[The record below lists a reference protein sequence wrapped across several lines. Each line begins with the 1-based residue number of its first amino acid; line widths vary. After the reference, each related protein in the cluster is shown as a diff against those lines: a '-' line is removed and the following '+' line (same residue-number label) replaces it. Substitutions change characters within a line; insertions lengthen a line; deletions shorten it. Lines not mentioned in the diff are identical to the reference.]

1 MLLTPRLR
9 LNSVRTL
16 PSAASGLPRA
26 LALAMLAGASLI
38 AQGAQ
43 PTAAGL
49 DWRPRAELPAG
60 VRDSL
65 PPFCAG
71 GYVDPLSQGKSDE
84 VMVPGAG
91 GDPSGLP
98 IEARALSARYKL
110 DSTLYLKGDVELRQ
124 GSFLVTGS
132 EARYDQTS
140 GQLAVSGPLVSR
152 GEGFVLTGAAAD
164 YDTDTGRMNLNTAT
178 FLLHGPEIRGSASKL
193 SRVGERQVDIRSGR
207 LTTCAPGRNDWA
219 LVASEIHLN
228 RAEGFGTARHVR
240 LEVKDVPVFYWPWA
254 SFSIDNRRKSGFLYP
269 SFGSSSAG
277 SGGYI
282 SLPYYLNL
290 APHYDATITPQYING
305 RGLFTEVEGRYLS
318 PYGESVLQLGYIS
331 NDQAWQNENPGE
343 DGERWGLDFSTQAGF
358 GGGWSAWGDYSV
370 VSDED
375 YLSDLNRTLD
385 ISQETHLERRGGI
398 RYLDSH
404 QFLEAY
410 LSGYQTLPE
419 RIADSDKPYDQLP
432 EILYGINQEL
442 GVTELSL
449 ESQYTY
455 FHRDN
460 ENLSGLERANGQ
472 RLRMIPELA
481 LPLRRA
487 WGYARPSVGVDYTRY
502 QLEDY
507 TAGDSGFDRTVP
519 VAEWDSGL
527 YFDRQSSLFD
537 IPYNQ
542 TLEPR
547 LYYAWADAEDQS
559 EIPDFDTGVTSFSFD
574 QLFTPS
580 RFTGG
585 DRVADANQLTVALT
599 SRFND
604 LLSGAERARVSI
616 GQVYYYDEL
625 EVSLAGQGARTGSE
639 SPLAGELFLRPLA
652 NLEIRSSGL
661 WDHRTGKTEE
671 GRTQLIYHSDDY
683 RYLTSIGHTYN
694 RDALEQMDIGTV
706 FPVTNQVSLIGRWVY
721 DSGLDR
727 TVGSLTG
734 VEYNNCCWSMQLV
747 HQNYL
752 TSDREL
758 DTRLLFQIQ
767 LKGLGGSGGA
777 GARISDAIYGFDERE
792 RRRFGNR

>member
-9 LNSVRTL
+9 LNSVRIL
-16 PSAASGLPRA
+16 PPKAVGWPHAVV
-26 LALAMLAGASLI
+26 LAMLAGAPAASR
-38 AQGAQ
+38 GAE
-43 PTAAGL
+43 PSAAEL
-49 DWRPRAELPAG
+49 DWRPRAQLPAA
-60 VRDSL
+60 VQDTL
-65 PPFCAG
+65 PVFCAG
-71 GYVDPLSQGKSDE
+71 GYLDPLSQGQSDP
-84 VMVPGAG
+84 VILPGAG
-91 GDPSGLP
+91 TDPSGQP
-98 IEARALSARYKL
+98 IEARALSARYEL
-110 DSTLYLKGDVELRQ
+110 DTSLFLEGDVELRQ
-124 GSFLVTGS
+124 GSFSVTGS

-140 GQLAVSGPLVSR
+140 GQLAVTGPLVSR
-152 GEGFVLTGAAAD
+152 GAGFVLTGDSAD
-164 YDTDTGRMNLNTAT
+164 YDTVTGRMDLNTAT
-178 FLLHGPEIRGSASKL
+178 FLLHGPEIRGSASQL
-193 SRVGERQVDIRSGR
+193 SRVGENQVDIRSGR
-207 LTTCAPGRNDWA
+207 LTTCAPDRNDWA
-219 LVASEIHLN
+219 VVAAEIHLD
-228 RAEGFGTARHVR
+228 REEGFGTARHVR

-254 SFSIDNRRKSGFLYP
+254 SFPIDDRRKSGFLYP

-277 SGGYI
+277 SGAYL

-290 APHYDATITPQYING
+290 APHYDATLNPQYIHG
-305 RGLFTEVEGRYLS
+305 RGLFSEVEGRYLS
-318 PYGESVLQLGYIS
+318 RYGESVLQLGYI
-331 NDQAWQNENPGE
+331 NDDQDWRDENPGV
-343 DGERWGLDFSTQAGF
+343 DGERWGLDFSTRAGL

-375 YLSDLNRTLD
+375 YLSDLNRTLE
-385 ISQETHLERRGGI
+385 ISQATHLERRGGV
-398 RYLDSH
+398 RYLDSR

-432 EILYGINQEL
+432 EILYGINQKL

-455 FHRDN
+455 FQRDN
-460 ENLSGLERANGQ
+460 ESLTGLERANGQ
-472 RLRMIPELA
+472 RLRMVPELA
-481 LPLRRA
+481 LPLRRV
-487 WGYARPSVGVDYTRY
+487 WGYAEPSVGVDYTRY

-547 LYYAWADAEDQS
+547 LYYAWADAEEQS
-559 EIPDFDTGVTSFSFD
+559 DIPDFDTGVTSFSFD
-574 QLFTPS
+574 QLFTRN
-580 RFTGG
+580 RFSGG

-604 LLSGAERARVSI
+604 LLTGAERARFSI
-616 GQVYYYDEL
+616 GQVYYYDDL
-625 EVSLAGQGARTGSE
+625 EVSLAGQGAQTRSE
-639 SPLAGELFLRPLA
+639 SPLAGEMSLRPLA

-661 WDHRTGKTEE
+661 WDHRTGETEE
-671 GRTQLIYHSDDY
+671 GRTQLVYHSDDY
-683 RYLTSIGHTYN
+683 RYLATIGHTYS
-694 RDALEQMDIGTV
+694 RDSLEQTDIGTV
-706 FPVTNQVSLIGRWVY
+706 FPVTDQVSLIGRWVY
-721 DSGLDR
+721 DSQLDR
-727 TVGSLTG
+727 TVGSLAG
-734 VEYNNCCWSMQLV
+734 VEYNNCCWSVQLV

-777 GARISDAIYGFDERE
+777 GDRISDAIYGFDERE
-792 RRRFGNR
+792 QRRFGRR